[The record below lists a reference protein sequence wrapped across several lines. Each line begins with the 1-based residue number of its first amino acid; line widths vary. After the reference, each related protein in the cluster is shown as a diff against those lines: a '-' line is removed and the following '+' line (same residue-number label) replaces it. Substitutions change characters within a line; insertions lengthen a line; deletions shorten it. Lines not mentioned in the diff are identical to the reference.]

1 MTETLRNLL
10 DFAVDAAWQAGK
22 ITLEYFQTQVEIQ
35 SKADDSPVTIADR
48 RAEERLRELVGAR
61 FPEHGVLGEEY
72 GETNPGAR
80 ARWILDP
87 IDGTASFVRGV
98 PIYGVMV
105 ALEIDGEPA

>member
-1 MTETLRNLL
+1 MTEPLKDLL

-22 ITLEYFQTQVEIQ
+22 ITLEYFQTRIAID
-35 SKADDSPVTIADR
+35 SKADHSPVTVADR
-48 RAEERLRELVGAR
+48 RAEERLRELIGAR
-61 FPEHGVLGEEY
+61 FPDHGILGEEY
-72 GETNPGAR
+72 GEANAGAR

-105 ALEIDGEPA
+105 ALE